1 MIVQCQRQYNSLL
14 IQGGRAIDP
23 ANQIDGVQDILIRD
37 GKIATIGKLNA
48 QQADEIIDASH
59 LIVVPGLIDMH
70 VHLREP
76 GREDE
81 ETICSGARA
90 AANGGFTSVACMPNT
105 QPVAD
110 SVDVIEMILNRA
122 NSCGLV
128 NVYPIASITK
138 MARGK
143 EGKRERG
150 KEGKGE
156 RGQRGKRE

>member
-1 MIVQCQRQYNSLL
+1 MIVQYQRQYDSLL
-14 IQGGRAIDP
+14 ICGGRVIDP
-23 ANQIDGVQDILIRD
+23 ANQIDGVRDILIRD
-37 GKIATIGKLNA
+37 GKIAAIGKLNA
-48 QQADEIIDASH
+48 QQAACPERSRRNEIIDASH
-59 LIVVPGLIDMH
+59 FIVAPGLIDMH

-81 ETICSGARA
+81 ETICSGTRA

-122 NSCGLV
+122 RSCGLV

-138 MARGK
+138 MARGQ
-143 EGKRERG
+143 EGKRA
-150 KEGKGE
+150 
-156 RGQRGKRE
+156 